1 MGKPLIR
8 WTIDGLIKAGI
19 KDIVI
24 VISPSS
30 LIEKEIGNGK
40 NMSANI
46 SYVIQLRPVG
56 TGNAI
61 LQAKDK
67 INRSF
72 IVLHPYKYY
81 IGEIAKK
88 IIKEK
93 KSGRKTVL
101 VGSPTNR
108 PQDFGIFR
116 FSKGGIVEIVEKPVI
131 GKEPSNYRSIGIYG
145 FEPEFFSFYNK
156 TDQTNEYSLVNTI
169 NLLIKNDPA
178 GFIKLSED
186 PLTLKY
192 PWDIFPIFRG
202 MIEMISGKVSKQVA
216 GKKNQ
221 IIGKMIV
228 GKNVEIGMN
237 TVIKGPCYIGD
248 NVTIG
253 ANNILRGPFD
263 LENGVVTGA
272 FTEIKNCLIGRDTHI
287 HSGYF
292 GDSIIGENCRIGA
305 GFTSANRRINR
316 DNIFSSVKG
325 EMTDTK
331 LTSFGCVVGSGSRLG
346 INVSTMPGVF
356 IGRNAIIGPGTIV
369 KENVEDN
376 TTYYSEFKIIKK
388 KKNA

>member
-1 MGKPLIR
+1 MGKPLIW
-8 WTIDGLIKAGI
+8 WTINSLVKAGI
-19 KDIVI
+19 KDIII
-24 VISPSS
+24 VISPDSS
-30 LIEKEIGNGK
+30 IEKEIGRGK
-40 NMSANI
+40 NMSANV
-46 SYVIQLRPVG
+46 SYVIQEKPVG

-72 IVLHPYKYY
+72 IVLHPYRYY
-81 IGEIAKK
+81 IEGIAKK

-93 KSGRKTVL
+93 KLGRKTVL
-101 VGSPTNR
+101 VGSPTSR

-116 FSKGGIVEIVEKPVI
+116 FSKGGIVEIIENPII
-131 GKEPSNYRSIGIYG
+131 GKEPSNYRSVGIYG

-156 TDQTNEYSLVNTI
+156 TDQAKEDNLIDTI

-178 GFIKLSED
+178 GFIKLNED

-192 PWDIFPIFRG
+192 PWNVFPIFKG
-202 MIEMISGKVSKQVA
+202 MIEMASGKIVRPA
-216 GKKNQ
+216 TGKKNQ
-221 IIGKMIV
+221 TARKVIV

-237 TVIKGPCYIGD
+237 TVINGPCYIGD

-253 ANNILRGPFD
+253 ANNVLRGPFD
-263 LENGVVTGA
+263 LESGVTTGA

-331 LTSFGCVVGSGSRLG
+331 LTSFGCVIGNGSRLG